1 LYQVLRERQMTRL
14 PDEKAVRELVRL
26 ALAEDVGSGDVT
38 TRATVG
44 RTIQAR
50 GRVVARE
57 NLIVCGMAILETII
71 EELSAMGAAG
81 AGSSSLR
88 VSDTAADGA
97 RAAAGATLC
106 VIDGDACGILT
117 LERTF
122 LNFLGHLS
130 GIATETARVVAAV
143 RAAGCQ
149 TRILD
154 TRKTTPGMRSL
165 EKYAV
170 HCGGGTNHR
179 MGLFDAVLIKDNH
192 IVAAG
197 GIAQAVKAA
206 IAQAPAGMTIEAE
219 CDTMDQVALALEA
232 GATSLLLDN
241 FTPDEV
247 KAAVAF
253 VAGRAELEV
262 SGGVTMDTVVAYA
275 QAGPDSIS
283 LGRLTHSARSADVSM
298 DVVLLA

>member
-1 LYQVLRERQMTRL
+1 MRPFAAEGLR
-14 PDEKAVRELVRL
+14 PPGEKAVRDLVRL
-26 ALAEDVGSGDVT
+26 ALVEDVGSGDLT

-44 RTIQAR
+44 RNVQAR

-57 NLIVCGMAILETII
+57 NLIVCGMVVLETII
-71 EELSAMGAAG
+71 EELSALGAPG

-88 VSDTAADGA
+88 VSEAAHDGA
-97 RAAAGATLC
+97 RATADATICIL
-106 VIDGDACGILT
+106 DGDAWGVLT

-143 RAAGCQ
+143 REAGCQ

-170 HCGGGTNHR
+170 RCGGGTNHR
-179 MGLFDAVLIKDNH
+179 MGLYDAVLIKDNH

-197 GIAQAVKAA
+197 GIGEAVKAA
-206 IAQAPAGMTIEAE
+206 LAQSPAGIRVEAE
-219 CDTMDQVALALEA
+219 CDTMDQVGIALEA

-241 FTPDEV
+241 FSPEEV
-247 KAAVAF
+247 KAAVAL
-253 VAGRAELEV
+253 VAGRAEIEV

-275 QAGPDSIS
+275 KAGPDSIS

-298 DVVLLA
+298 EITLLA